1 MRHPKLQL
9 WSASQCVCRH
19 PYYSSV
25 RRCKRFRE
33 GNYGTANV
41 DGRTSNAVCSLGR
54 QRKWAITCVGNRGR
68 HRFGQ
73 KPGRA
78 GIPWDGWK
86 GLAIFRSRSLLAA
99 PVSPNNTIIS
109 RLNAGMSGFA
119 TSYQPVIGRRLCPPR
134 FLRHC
139 KCQFGV
145 KAMRSACAH

>member
-9 WSASQCVCRH
+9 WMLPNRLSTPLLFKCAPVQQ
-19 PYYSSV
+19 
-25 RRCKRFRE
+25 FGE

-54 QRKWAITCVGNRGR
+54 HRKWAITCVGNRGR

-73 KPGRA
+73 TPSRA
-78 GIPWDGWK
+78 GIPLDGWK
-86 GLAIFRSRSLLAA
+86 GVAIFRSRSLLAA

-109 RLNAGMSGFA
+109 RLNAGMSSGLRLV
-119 TSYQPVIGRRLCPPR
+119 YQPLIGRLLCPPS
-134 FLRHC
+134 FLRSC
-139 KCQFGV
+139 KSQFCV